1 MCFLVSV
8 LESIKW
14 GQSYS
19 PDRIIIRLEK
29 KRIMK
34 FLAHSKHSLS
44 KFFLLSFC
52 DSLATD
58 GPVMC

>member
-19 PDRIIIRLEK
+19 PDRIIIRLEINK
-29 KRIMK
+29 DYEIP
-34 FLAHSKHSLS
+34 S
-44 KFFLLSFC
+44 
-52 DSLATD
+52 T
-58 GPVMC
+58 